1 MSEHLSATVVN
12 AVVDGELDGAELA
25 QANEHLA
32 TCLACSSQA
41 LSLSVLK
48 RRVANAARRYELPRN
63 FAQRMGHV
71 ASGAPSRRRN
81 WTSWVATAALLAV
94 CIGALV
100 MQRVSRER
108 VEKTALV
115 DEVFDQHIATL
126 AANAPP
132 EVISSDRHTVKPWFQ
147 GKLPFSFNL
156 PAALP
161 PGMTLDGANL
171 TYLGGQPVAQLL
183 FSIGKHRASVFIEQ
197 SSGTAAVSAG
207 RRAGFQI
214 VAFRTAELQAVAVSD
229 AEPVRVS
236 ELVSVLRNAQ

>member
-1 MSEHLSATVVN
+1 MSDHLSAAVLN

-41 LSLSVLK
+41 LSFSVLK
-48 RRVANAARRYELPRN
+48 RRVADAGRRYELPRN
-63 FAQRMGHV
+63 FAQRMGRV
-71 ASGAPSRRRN
+71 TPGVPSRGWN
-81 WTSWVATAALLAV
+81 WASWVATAALLAI

-108 VEKTALV
+108 AEQSALV
-115 DEVFDQHIATL
+115 DEVFDQHVAAL

-132 EVISSDRHTVKPWFQ
+132 QVISSDRHTVKPWFQ

-171 TYLGGQPVAQLL
+171 AYLGGQPVAQLL
-183 FSIGKHRASVFIEQ
+183 FSIGKHRASVFVEQ
-197 SSGTAAVSAG
+197 SSGTAVVSAG
-207 RRAGFQI
+207 KRAGFQ
-214 VAFRTAELQAVAVSD
+214 VVGFRTAELQAVAVSD
-229 AEPVRVS
+229 AEPARVS
-236 ELVSVLRNAQ
+236 ELVNLIRNAQ